1 MQKKKIKQEGKLVH
15 ESVGKCFVAESAAP
29 ECMLISIEI
38 LRLKDWGRYVT
49 LIVTTHCNEFVTKTQ
64 KNLSYVTTIFWALQ
78 NG

>member
-1 MQKKKIKQEGKLVH
+1 M
-15 ESVGKCFVAESAAP
+15 VAVLCQLRVEFEYLS
-29 ECMLISIEI
+29 EI